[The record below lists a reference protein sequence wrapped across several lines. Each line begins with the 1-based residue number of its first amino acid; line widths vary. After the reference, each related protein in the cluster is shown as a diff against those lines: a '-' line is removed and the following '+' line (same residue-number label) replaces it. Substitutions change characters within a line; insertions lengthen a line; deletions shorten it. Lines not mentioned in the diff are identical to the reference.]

1 MVCRYNDRN
10 YGWVAEEMWTFEA
23 GFNVTNDMLD
33 KENIDLVLEG
43 VDTIAEVF
51 INDQSVAELNN
62 AHR

>member
-1 MVCRYNDRN
+1 M
-10 YGWVAEEMWTFEA
+10 AEETWTFEA
-23 GFNVTNDMLD
+23 DFNVTDDLLD

-51 INDQSVAELNN
+51 INDKSVAELNN